1 MQRNL
6 CEFLR
11 FLLFHLLLQEK
22 HAFPDGKNGEIRI
35 RLSRN
40 DEYGHLREEK
50 GPEDES
56 TEFNLTVSDNGK
68 GIPKTVDF
76 ENPETLGL
84 QLVSILVNQLE
95 GEIELKRENGTEFS
109 MRFKV
114 ENKL

>member
-1 MQRNL
+1 MDIAVPLGLIVNEL
-6 CEFLR
+6 VSNSL
-11 FLLFHLLLQEK
+11 K
-22 HAFPDGKNGEIRI
+22 HAFPDGENGEIRI

-40 DEYGHLREEK
+40 NESGCLKEEK
-50 GPEDES
+50 GPEGKS

-68 GIPKTVDF
+68 GIPETINF

-95 GEIELKRENGTEFS
+95 GEIELKKENGTEFS

-114 ENKL
+114 ENKF